1 MTSLPIPR
9 IALSGAIAFALFTV
23 PLTASAQIAMSD
35 LWPNENGLRWEYR
48 QTLEMPETDPVQTTV
63 ALRFDGTAGLPGE
76 LEVQNLVEE
85 LPAAT
90 ASLAAAEMSDPLMR
104 NLWALRPDLRP
115 ELESRGFA
123 SPQPTAAAWESLFL
137 HGGLWEKTESEIR
150 IWRTEPSF
158 QKGWLYLVSDLSL
171 GNSFQLQLVPELAS
185 DVYLT
190 GTVSETGVDVSVPA
204 GDFYGVYR
212 IDYEV
217 DYGESICTS
226 PDSPDVTGTF
236 RVFTRGYVHYSPGI
250 GPIQSL
256 EELTYSDPVGSC
268 PDIVPDVVVSRVRME
283 LLEIPLPVL
292 PTTWGRLKARY

>member
-1 MTSLPIPR
+1 MTSIPIPR
-9 IALSGAIAFALFTV
+9 ITLSGSIAFALFTV
-23 PLTASAQIAMSD
+23 PFTASAQVSMSD

-85 LPAAT
+85 LPSAT
-90 ASLAAAEMSDPLMR
+90 ASLAAGGTSGPLMR

-115 ELESRGFA
+115 ALESRGFA
-123 SPQPTAAAWESLFL
+123 SSQPAAAAWESIFL

-150 IWRTEPSF
+150 TWRTEPSF
-158 QKGWLYLVSDLSL
+158 QKSWLYLVADLSL

-190 GTVSETGVDVSVPA
+190 GTVSQTGEDVSVPA
-204 GDFYGVYR
+204 GNFSGAYR

-226 PDSPDVTGTF
+226 EGSPDGTGTF
-236 RVFTRGYVHYSPGI
+236 RAFTRGYVDYVAGI
-250 GPIQSL
+250 GPIQSQ
-256 EELTYSDPVGSC
+256 EELTYSQVMGC
-268 PDIVPDVVVSRVRME
+268 PGIVPDVVAARVRME

-292 PTTWGRLKARY
+292 PTTWGRLKVRY